1 MLKMLPN
8 FGRDAEVI
16 VTCLDHQK
24 YAAISDGKMGEKY
37 PEMWTL
43 FEHRQSKTNPKSAFH
58 SEVFKKILHVK
69 LQIFKN
75 KMY

>member
-1 MLKMLPN
+1 MLQNFLMLKMLPN

-37 PEMWTL
+37 PEM
-43 FEHRQSKTNPKSAFH
+43 
-58 SEVFKKILHVK
+58 
-69 LQIFKN
+69 
-75 KMY
+75 